1 MAEQPVGRLH
11 DRQNMRAA
19 ANNIILHLHPVRV
32 PESAL
37 RFTYTWGLGGTAVL
51 LAMMLATTGVLL
63 VFRYEPTVDRAYLSI
78 QAMET
83 QVLFGALVRSVH
95 HWSGNLLIVV
105 AFLHMLRV
113 FFTGSYKKGRAIN
126 WLVGLFLLAL
136 ILVFNFT
143 GYLLPWDQRA
153 YWAATVSTSLLAYIP
168 IVGATAVAFLGGGP
182 EIGQATLSNF
192 YAIHVAVLPALL
204 VTLVSYHFW
213 RIRKD
218 GGISQVTAAPGT
230 IVRRVTTIPHLV
242 QREVAV
248 AVVVITAVTIW
259 AMFIPAP
266 LQELADPLQ
275 SPNPAKAA
283 WYFLGLQELLLHLPP
298 RALMALIAIVSA
310 GLGLLPSWDRQ
321 EDTVGHYFR
330 SPTGRRAALAGL
342 FLGLSLPLLLVVAD
356 EYWLHQATWLPGWP
370 VLLATEVF
378 PFLLTLAGMALI
390 YFSIRLLLRAN
401 HSEGLV
407 GLFVFIMTSVVV
419 LTAVGVFCRGPNMT
433 FVLPFS

>member
-1 MAEQPVGRLH
+1 MNH
-11 DRQNMRAA
+11 
-19 ANNIILHLHPVRV
+19 
-32 PESAL
+32 
-37 RFTYTWGLGGTAVL
+37 
-51 LAMMLATTGVLL
+51 
-63 VFRYEPTVDRAYLSI
+63 
-78 QAMET
+78 
-83 QVLFGALVRSVH
+83 
-95 HWSGNLLIVV
+95 
-105 AFLHMLRV
+105 
-113 FFTGSYKKGRAIN
+113 
-126 WLVGLFLLAL
+126 
-136 ILVFNFT
+136 
-143 GYLLPWDQRA
+143 
-153 YWAATVSTSLLAYIP
+153 
-168 IVGATAVAFLGGGP
+168 
-182 EIGQATLSNF
+182 
-192 YAIHVAVLPALL
+192 
-204 VTLVSYHFW
+204 HFW

-218 GGISQVTAAPGT
+218 GGISQATAAPGT

-242 QREVAV
+242 QREMAV

-283 WYFLGLQELLLHLPP
+283 WYFLGLQEMLLHLPP
-298 RALMALIAIVSA
+298 RALMVLIAIVSA

-342 FLGLSLPLLLVVAD
+342 LLGLSLPLLLVVAD
-356 EYWLHQATWLPGWP
+356 EYWLNRGAWLPDWP
-370 VLLATEVF
+370 VLLATEVL
-378 PFLLTLAGMALI
+378 PFMLTLAGMAFI

-407 GLFVFIMTSVVV
+407 GLFVFIMTSLVV